1 LILTQPHKMVVVMK
15 FFSVFLVLYLAFALT
30 PLQAQPKPGN
40 TAPAAALTPGAAP
53 PPPAPA
59 AKAPT
64 PVESKTNAISK
75 TGLICTVYAGSP
87 SFSALGVRVTV
98 YSTMG
103 TASNCDEATFENL
116 TQASIKAQLRAVQ
129 QPIFVIRGGA
139 HNYLMDVN
147 LATLPNPFI
156 RLGNLNFSPVGFV
169 DITLPQ
175 LVQSSNLGVIGLS
188 STEYTPFKLQSQI
201 QYIWNI
207 GRPVHRLV
215 APNGDRYVMFA
226 FTTQV
231 IKHAQENML
240 AYLGPLLNKP
250 TGWAYESFLLDKT
263 LTIKTNISDGFGIEI
278 LFDDARNMYIKT
290 DD

>member
-1 LILTQPHKMVVVMK
+1 MILTQPHKMVVVMK
-15 FFSVFLVLYLAFALT
+15 FFSVFVVLYLAFALT
-30 PLQAQPKPGN
+30 PLQAQPKPGS
-40 TAPAAALTPGAAP
+40 APPAAVLTPGAAP

-59 AKAPT
+59 ANAPT
-64 PVESKTNAISK
+64 QNASQTRAISK

-156 RLGNLNFSPVGFV
+156 RLGNLNFSSIGFV

-188 STEYTPFKLQSQI
+188 TTEYTPFKLQSQI

-231 IKHAQENML
+231 IKHAKEDML
-240 AYLGPLLNKP
+240 AYLGPLLNTP
-250 TGWAYESFLLDKT
+250 TGWMYESFLLDKT
-263 LTIKTNISDGFGIEI
+263 LTIKTNIADGFSIEI

>member
-1 LILTQPHKMVVVMK
+1 MILTQPHKMVVVMK
-15 FFSVFLVLYLAFALT
+15 FFSVFLALCLAFALT
-30 PLQAQPKPGN
+30 PIQAQPKPGN
-40 TAPAAALTPGAAP
+40 TAPAAPPTPGAVP

-59 AKAPT
+59 ASAPKQ
-64 PVESKTNAISK
+64 VASESNAISK
-75 TGLICTVYAGSP
+75 TGLICSVYAGGP
-87 SFSALGVRVTV
+87 SLAALGVRITV

-103 TASNCDEATFENL
+103 TTSNCDAATFENL

-129 QPIFVIRGGA
+129 QPVFIIRGGA

-147 LATLPNPFI
+147 LAPLPNPFI
-156 RLGNLNFSPVGFV
+156 RLGNLNFSAVGFV
-169 DITLPQ
+169 DIKLSQ
-175 LVQSSNLGVIGLS
+175 LVLNSNLSVVGLS
-188 STEYTPFKLQSQI
+188 STEYIPFKLQSQI

-226 FTTQV
+226 FTTEV
-231 IKHAQENML
+231 IKHATENML

-250 TGWAYESFLLDKT
+250 TGWTYESFLLDKT
-263 LTIKTNISDGFGIEI
+263 LTIKTNITDGYSIDI
-278 LFDDARNMYIKT
+278 LFDDARNMYVKT